1 MIKALQVSYFR
12 NYENAVVE
20 FSPRINV
27 FLGQN
32 GQGKTNLLEAIQ
44 LNLTGESFRPGD
56 LDKFI
61 KFGSPKSF
69 IRSKLKVGDL
79 TFDLLT
85 EIEVNRKT
93 HHLNSKKSSST
104 ELQRRF
110 KSVVFSPESL
120 SAIKDGADQRRQLLD
135 DFLMTHNSQNVDII
149 SSYRKVLKSRNKVL
163 KELSEGVG
171 SRQDHLKV
179 LEALNVTFLMLGA
192 KLSSARIQAIRDITP
207 EFSRAMNEISGTTN
221 VDISVE
227 YVISSENAS
236 KMNEKEVFFLL
247 QKRLEELHQAE
258 LSSGTSLVGPHKHDV
273 IILYNQ
279 KDSRFYCSQ
288 GQQRALILSFKMA
301 QIVYHQSLH
310 GVYPVLM
317 LDDVLSELDAP
328 KRDSLIRFLS
338 EINAQIF
345 ITTTDF
351 TLPSNFEH
359 LNCKV
364 IRVSEGAVG

>member
-1 MIKALQVSYFR
+1 MIKSLQISHFR
-12 NYENAVVE
+12 NYESAVVE

-32 GQGKTNLLEAIQ
+32 GQGKTNLLEALKI
-44 LNLTGESFRPGD
+44 NLTGESFRPGD

-61 KFGSPKSF
+61 QFGHSKSF
-69 IRSKLKVGDL
+69 LRSRLKIEDL

-85 EIEVNRKT
+85 EIEPKKKT
-93 HHLNSKKSSST
+93 HQMNSKKTSSL

-120 SAIKDGADQRRQLLD
+120 TAIKDGADQRRRLLD
-135 DFLMTHNSQNVDII
+135 EFLMTHNSQNIDVIA
-149 SSYRKVLKSRNKVL
+149 SYRKVLKSRNKVL
-163 KELSEGVG
+163 KELSEGLG
-171 SRQDHLKV
+171 SRSELLKV

-192 KLSSARIQAIRDITP
+192 KLSSARIQAIRDIKQ
-207 EFSRAMNEISGTTN
+207 EFSRAMNEISGTKN

-227 YVISSENAS
+227 YVISSENGS
-236 KMNEKEVFFLL
+236 KLTEKEIFFLL
-247 QKRLEELHQAE
+247 QKRLEELHDAE
-258 LSSGTSLVGPHKHDV
+258 LSSGTSLVGPHKHDI
-273 IILYNQ
+273 IILYNE

-364 IRVSEGAVG
+364 IRVSEGATG

>member
-1 MIKALQVSYFR
+1 MIKALQVSHFR

-20 FSPRINV
+20 FSSRINV

-32 GQGKTNLLEAIQ
+32 GQGKTNLLEALQI
-44 LNLTGESFRPGD
+44 NLTGESFRPGE
-56 LDKFI
+56 LDQFI
-61 KFGSPKSF
+61 QFG
-69 IRSKLKVGDL
+69 KLKSILRSRLKIDTM

-85 EIEVNRKT
+85 EIEPKRKT
-93 HHLNSKKSSST
+93 HQINSKRTNPS
-104 ELQRRF
+104 ELKRKF

-120 SAIKDGADQRRQLLD
+120 SAIKDGAQQRRQLLD
-135 DFLMTHNSQNVDII
+135 DFLVSHNSQNIDVIAG
-149 SSYRKVLKSRNKVL
+149 YRKVLKTRNKVL
-163 KELSEGVG
+163 KDLSEGIG
-171 SRQDHLKV
+171 NRTELLKV
-179 LEALNVTFLMLGA
+179 LEAVNGTFLMLAA
-192 KLSSARIQAIRDITP
+192 KLSFARIQAIKDITS
-207 EFSRAMNEISGTTN
+207 EFTRSMNEISGTKD

-227 YVISSENAS
+227 YVISSESAS
-236 KMNEKEVFFLL
+236 KITEKEVFFVL
-247 QKRLEELHQAE
+247 QKRLEELRLAE

-273 IILYNQ
+273 IILYDR

-351 TLPSNFEH
+351 SLPSNFEH

-364 IRVSEGAVG
+364 IRVSEGAIG